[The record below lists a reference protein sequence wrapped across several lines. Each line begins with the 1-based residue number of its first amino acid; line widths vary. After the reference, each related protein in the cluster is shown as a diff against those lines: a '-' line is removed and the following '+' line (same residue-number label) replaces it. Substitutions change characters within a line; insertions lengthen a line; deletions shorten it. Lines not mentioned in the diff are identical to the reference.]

1 MKIMEVETGKPDRLL
16 GLVQFLAGRAS
27 DTAAKKQI
35 SQTAFVKLAQE
46 LGINVTDSNLA
57 DIVNQ
62 PPLNNILEPLDP
74 ASGMITFKGGE
85 KEITQM
91 PVNKAQ
97 DIVAKMAKQAN
108 PLT

>member
-1 MKIMEVETGKPDRLL
+1 MKIMEVDAGRPDRLL
-16 GLVQFLAGRAS
+16 GLVKFLAGRAT

-35 SQTAFVKLAQE
+35 SQQAFVKLAQE

-62 PPLNNILEPLDP
+62 PPLSNILEPLNP
-74 ASGMITFKGGE
+74 ESNMITFKGGE
-85 KEITQM
+85 QEITKM

-97 DIVAKMAKQAN
+97 DIVAKMAKKAN
-108 PLT
+108 SLT